1 MAKDDYPTEFLQRL
15 EQVTNRRARFV
26 IDHILQ
32 HGHVTTEELTTL
44 YGYQHAPRAAK
55 DVKDE
60 GIPLISFRVKSS
72 DGRRIA
78 AYKFGDPTQLRAGRG
93 GGRTNFPKWFKQA
106 LFAQSEGRC
115 AVCNG
120 EFEGRELQIDH
131 RVPYEIAGD
140 ALFSKADTSEYMLLC
155 GSCNRTKSWSCEHC
169 PNWQSADELICRT
182 CYWAS
187 PLDYQHIAT
196 RNVRRTDIL
205 WQDEELGT
213 YEQLSAVAKATNRSI
228 PQQLK
233 AIVKQFLSRANQL
246 MSGFLSSWL

>member
-44 YGYQHAPRAAK
+44 YGYQHTPRAAK

-78 AYKFGDPTQLRAGRG
+78 AYKFGDPTQLRAGRC
-93 GGRTNFPKWFKQA
+93 GGRTNFPKWFKRA

-120 EFEGRELQIDH
+120 GVRGAG
-131 RVPYEIAGD
+131 IAD
-140 ALFSKADTSEYMLLC
+140 
-155 GSCNRTKSWSCEHC
+155 
-169 PNWQSADELICRT
+169 
-182 CYWAS
+182 
-187 PLDYQHIAT
+187 
-196 RNVRRTDIL
+196 
-205 WQDEELGT
+205 
-213 YEQLSAVAKATNRSI
+213 
-228 PQQLK
+228 
-233 AIVKQFLSRANQL
+233 
-246 MSGFLSSWL
+246 